1 MLRGFDKKGLRRNAI
16 VKSLTL
22 CLLILF
28 VFIPT
33 RGESLVC
40 AGLPERYYSE
50 DKLMIA
56 PLSAEGY
63 RSVLVVFAKF
73 RGEAPGDSTA
83 PAYARDLF
91 DPDVRRRPR
100 HMASQRTRAIL
111 PQAPRRSSAPE
122 RCRLPSRVH
131 FTCVQPISALRI
143 RS

>member
-91 DPDVRRRPR
+91 DPDVIG
-100 HMASQRTRAIL
+100 SF
-111 PQAPRRSSAPE
+111 S
-122 RCRLPSRVH
+122 H
-131 FTCVQPISALRI
+131 FYTSMSFGALTVAGEVLEK
-143 RS
+143 